1 MTFNLGDRVANQF
14 AGEGVVIGAQY
25 TDEKGIVRQRV
36 EFDDS
41 AKGTSWLGGK
51 DIEPWR
57 LTLVVNQLFLQPP
70 DTTPKTYRAPTVDHI
85 ALDGGNYVASI
96 WGAWGIAKSLPE
108 GYLTGQNRIGWR
120 GFSDGINFVASAERL
135 GECKIMITY
144 FIQQGGT
151 GFVKIGQT
159 NRIGKR
165 LESLQTASPQRL
177 EILLCLPF
185 RLGFR
190 EEDMHY
196 RFSSHRE
203 RGEWFRYET
212 DLKDFVEEKIRL
224 QKTPVDLSLS
234 PTPDDLR
241 AANCGGSGE

>member
-96 WGAWGIAKSLPE
+96 WGAGGIAK
-108 GYLTGQNRIGWR
+108 
-120 GFSDGINFVASAERL
+120 RL